1 MKRHFKSFLA
11 GFLACGLLVGL
22 GVSVLAIS
30 GRMTIEVDPIN
41 IQVNGQTFAPT
52 DVTGK
57 EVPVFAYQGTT
68 YAPLRALAEAYGLT
82 VGYDA
87 QTNMATVTDPAK
99 VPPVP
104 TVITPS
110 ANADDIPDVMVS
122 ADGKYQIAFI
132 TDVGQLKDRSFNQG
146 TYDGVKLYAAANGMS
161 YKYYQSLNGDWRA
174 TDEDRYDAIETAI
187 RNGAQV
193 VVATGFMQEEALRR
207 AAQEFP
213 DVPFLYIDGYPLV
226 DDADNVL
233 PNVACIS
240 FQEEQSGYLAGYA
253 VVKDGFTKLG
263 FAGGGG
269 GWNPVVNRYGYGFI
283 QGANAA
289 AAEMGKQVE
298 MNYTYQYGAT
308 FQSSPELQLLMY
320 NWYADGTEIV
330 FACGGSMFQSVTT
343 AADATDAFVIG
354 VDVDQSYEYDGVLT
368 SAAKDLSAAA
378 QWALDKTYSGSFGDI
393 GGMETVLGAAEGC
406 VCLPTDTWRMDAYS
420 VEEYRQLLARLASGN
435 ATVDDQYE
443 NWNQAYSNLKLT
455 MIGDPPTV

>member
-1 MKRHFKSFLA
+1 MKRQLKSFLA
-11 GFLACGLLVGL
+11 GFLACGLVVGL

-41 IQVNGQTFAPT
+41 IQVNGQTFVPT

-87 QTNMATVTDPAK
+87 QTNMATVTDSTK

-110 ANADDIPDVMVS
+110 TNADDIPDVMAS
-122 ADGKYQIAFI
+122 ADGKYQVAFI
-132 TDVGQLKDRSFNQG
+132 TDVGRLKDKAFNQG
-146 TYDGVKLYAAANGMS
+146 TYDGVKLYAAANGKS
-161 YKYYQSLNGDWRA
+161 YKYYQPLNGNAA

-193 VVATGFMQEEALRR
+193 VVAAGFMQEGALRR
-207 AAQEFP
+207 AATEYP
-213 DVPFLYIDGYPLV
+213 DTPFVFMDGYPLI
-226 DDADNVL
+226 DDAGNAL
-233 PNVACIS
+233 PNVAGIS
-240 FQEEQSGYLAGYA
+240 FQVEQSGYLAGYA
-253 VVKDGFTKLG
+253 AVKEGFTALG
-263 FAGGGG
+263 FAGSGGG
-269 GWNPVVNRYGYGFI
+269 QYPEVNRYGYGFI

-308 FQSSPELQLLMY
+308 FQASPELQRLMY
-320 NWYADGTEIV
+320 DWYVDGTEIV
-330 FACGGSMFQSVTT
+330 FSCGGGGSAFLSVAA

-354 VDVDQSYEYDGVLT
+354 VDVDQSYDYDGVLT
-368 SAAKDLSAAA
+368 SAAKDLSAAT
-378 QWALDKTYSGSFGDI
+378 QWALDKTYRGSFGDI
-393 GGMETVLGAAEGC
+393 GGMGTALGAAEGC
-406 VCLPTDTWRMDAYS
+406 VCLPTDTWRMDTYS
-420 VEEYRQLLARLASGN
+420 VEEYRKLLARIASGSV
-435 ATVDDQYE
+435 TVDDAVLE
-443 NWNQAYSNLKLT
+443 GDAIATRKYSNV
-455 MIGDPPTV
+455 TVNYV